1 MVLAI
6 RQEPSCARAWVA
18 AASAVV
24 KGGDEAFDVMIDV
37 ADPIAFDGRDNAVV
51 TVVDKFLREHTD

>member
-6 RQEPSCARAWVA
+6 RQVPSRAWVA
-18 AASAVV
+18 AAGAVV

-37 ADPIAFDGRDNAVV
+37 ADPIAFDRRDNAVV